1 MKSIH
6 VLLVDDENDFLTAY
20 KRRLICRNV
29 EVSIASS
36 GQEALR
42 MVEAADF
49 DVIVLDIMMPEMSG
63 IETLKHLRALKSSI
77 PVIILTGHANMEALA
92 QVSGGGAF
100 DYLLKPASTE
110 ELYFKIVDAVR
121 ESRIRIR

>member
-20 KRRLICRNV
+20 KRRLIRRNV
-29 EVSIASS
+29 EVSLASS
-36 GQEALR
+36 GQEALG
-42 MVEAADF
+42 MVESADF

-63 IETLKHLRALKSSI
+63 IETLKRLKAVSPSI

-92 QVSGGGAF
+92 QVTGGGAF
-100 DYLLKPASTE
+100 DYLLKPVSTE
-110 ELYFKIVDAVR
+110 ELYFKIMDAVR
-121 ESRIRIR
+121 EARIRIH

>member
-20 KRRLICRNV
+20 KRRLIRRNV
-29 EVSIASS
+29 EVSIAAS

-42 MVEAADF
+42 MVEGTDF
-49 DVIVLDIMMPEMSG
+49 DAIVLDIMMPEMSG
-63 IETLKHLRALKSSI
+63 IETLKRLKAVNPSI

-121 ESRIRIR
+121 EARIRIR